1 MTEDTVSVGNAELVV
16 KDDEHEADVE
26 LLLARLPPQ
35 RRRLAV
41 HVGAHIGEEV
51 PAYFRH
57 GFGGVVVVEAN
68 PDACAEMRRRF
79 GEDPRVSVIEAAA
92 VDEPGPLTF
101 HVHTSRSGSV
111 EAASV
116 LPMKELKQIVRT
128 MHTPRTLTVRGARL
142 DDLLRERSIELDECD
157 LLNLDVQGA
166 ELLALRGAP
175 RLLAA
180 CRWLI
185 TEVSRREFYE
195 GGAREEDVE
204 HFLAERGFAR
214 RAGIYHRY
222 YDEQG
227 WFVAWGEVLFERS
240 AGAEGTT

>member
-1 MTEDTVSVGNAELVV
+1 MTEDTVGAGRAELVV
-16 KDDEHEADVE
+16 KDDEHEIDIE
-26 LLLARLPPQ
+26 LLLARLPPE

-41 HVGAHIGEEV
+41 HVGAHVGEEV

-68 PDACAEMRRRF
+68 PEACAELRRRF
-79 GEDPRVSVIEAAA
+79 GEDARVSVIEAAA
-92 VDEPGPLTF
+92 VDRPGPLAF
-101 HVHTSRSGSV
+101 HLHTSRTGSV

-116 LPMKELKQIVRT
+116 LPMKELKEIVTT

-142 DDLLRERSIELDECD
+142 DDLLGERSIRLDECD

-185 TEVSRREFYE
+185 AEVNRREFYE
-195 GGAREEDVE
+195 GGAREEDIE
-204 HFLAERGFAR
+204 RFLAQHGFAR
-214 RAGIYHRY
+214 LAGVYHRY

-227 WFVAWGEVLFERS
+227 WFVAWGEVLFERN
-240 AGAEGTT
+240 GRAEGTT